1 MFIDTRPSHKFAWAK
16 WLSGLLLLAALFVM
30 PHSSFADA
38 ASLRATK
45 VHGEL
50 DKGYSKHYLALEPTQ
65 RDAIITL
72 TLNIEPQDKRRVANK
87 VNLLLLTEDGLRRVQ
102 AGEKPEDMAFATG
115 NPTIVDRDAPPKLI
129 FNKTA
134 EFKAS
139 GRGVYT
145 VIVYSRAPIPTT
157 YTLTAENAEI
167 VDVSGQVEA
176 LR

>member
-1 MFIDTRPSHKFAWAK
+1 MLIHTKSIRSFTWSKLF
-16 WLSGLLLLAALFVM
+16 SGLLLLAALVM
-30 PHSSFADA
+30 MPLTSFAQDT
-38 ASLRATK
+38 SLRATK

-87 VNLLLLTEDGLRRVQ
+87 VNLLLLTAEDLRRVQ
-102 AGEKPEDMAFATG
+102 AGEKPEDLAFATG
-115 NPTIVDRDAPPKLI
+115 NPTVVDRDAPPKLI

-134 EFKAS
+134 SFKAS
-139 GRGVYT
+139 GHGTYT
-145 VIVYSRAPIPTT
+145 IVVYSRAPIPTA

-167 VDVSGQVEA
+167 VDGSGQVTAAE
-176 LR
+176 

>member
-1 MFIDTRPSHKFAWAK
+1 MFIDFKPVRKPIGIKL
-16 WLSGLLLLAALFVM
+16 LSSLLLLAVLLLTPM
-30 PHSSFADA
+30 TSFADD

-50 DKGYSKHYLALEPTQ
+50 DKGYSKHYLLIEPTQ

-102 AGEKPEDMAFATG
+102 AGDKPEDLAFATG
-115 NPTIVDRDAPPKLI
+115 NPTIVDRDAPPKQI

-134 EFKAS
+134 SFKAS
-139 GRGVYT
+139 GNGPYT
-145 VIVYSRAPIPTT
+145 VVVYSRGPIPTS

-167 VDVSGQVEA
+167 VDGSSQVEA
-176 LR
+176 VE